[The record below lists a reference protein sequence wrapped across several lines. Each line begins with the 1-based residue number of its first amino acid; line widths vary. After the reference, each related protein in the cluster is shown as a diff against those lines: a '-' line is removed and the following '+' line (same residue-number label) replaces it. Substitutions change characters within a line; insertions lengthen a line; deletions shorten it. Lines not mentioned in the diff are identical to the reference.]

1 MYRLSDIFIGDYQ
14 VVEYFASNPAIYSAR
29 YDIQGY
35 PGIRVSMP
43 SLTPILAGA
52 DGFVV
57 ETGFEE
63 AGKGKFIT
71 LRHDGFLT
79 TYGHL
84 NDILVQKD
92 ERVVSGQLIAHS
104 NQSGLTEIPC
114 LYFGVAP
121 CDPAGTKTEDNGFGG
136 YVDPLGELVDWDVKD
151 VKEPVTK
158 SDVIGDKMELSSQ
171 EYSILN
177 AQATNYKVI
186 ISFLKQTGFEEF
198 LQANDRL
205 PVNLD
210 LTPDDSTGGESVS
223 LFMRALATEFEA
235 MFKLTEDLTRKQEE
249 IKKANL
255 VEAKPDKRKVIEPP
269 VKKNSPS
276 GFFHRALEA
285 VRDFIFTK

>member
-14 VVEYFASNPAIYSAR
+14 VVEYFASNPAVYNAR

-35 PGIRVSMP
+35 PGIRISMP

-71 LRHDGFLT
+71 LRHEGFLT

-121 CDPAGTKTEDNGFGG
+121 CDNAGTKTEDNGFGG
-136 YVDPLGELVDWDVKD
+136 YIDPLGELVDWDVKD
-151 VKEPVTK
+151 IKEPVTK
-158 SDVIGDKMELSSQ
+158 AELLDEMKLSSK
-171 EYSILN
+171 EYSILS

-186 ISFLKQTGFEEF
+186 ISFLKQTSFEDF
-198 LQANDRL
+198 LKEAGRV

-210 LTPDDSTGGESVS
+210 LTPDDSTGGESVT
-223 LFMRALATEFEA
+223 LFLRALDEEYNNLN
-235 MFKLTEDLTRKQEE
+235 KRVEDLEKEIEE
-249 IKKANL
+249 IKKERVAEEPKKEKDEEK
-255 VEAKPDKRKVIEPP
+255 VENASSEKPGIVIRLLHA
-269 VKKNSPS
+269 VKN
-276 GFFHRALEA
+276 
-285 VRDFIFTK
+285 FIFVA